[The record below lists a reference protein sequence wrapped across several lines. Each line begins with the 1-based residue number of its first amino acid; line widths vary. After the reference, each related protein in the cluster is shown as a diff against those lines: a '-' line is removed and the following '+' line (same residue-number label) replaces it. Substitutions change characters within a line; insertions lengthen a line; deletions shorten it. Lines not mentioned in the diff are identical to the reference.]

1 MTAATP
7 TFPTRQTIAKLF
19 VLIALLAVGGMVG
32 LYANMYGKH
41 WVLMLGTP
49 LLIPLGLLLIVNP
62 RVLFLILIGTRCALD
77 PILDSARFSS
87 SFGLGALL
95 NLLLIACAVVIGL
108 QANKTTVK
116 QSVLLWVL
124 PLLIM
129 ALGVTYSPEPLSAF
143 KRMIAFVSYFS
154 VFTVGMILAQENHM
168 KKLLRVIVFSSVL
181 PLLIGMYQFA
191 TGSLAVE
198 GRLAATFTHPNI
210 YAFYCLLV
218 LIVLVYLQKLQQATG
233 EPKPG
238 TTEKIVQWVLLMLLL
253 VSIILTQTRS
263 AWLALILIGLMYGL
277 LFSRKTLLW
286 LVLGLFLA
294 ALSPDVQDRVVDLF
308 SGNEVINYSKLNSF
322 AWRQHI
328 WESGLNWM
336 SPSRYLM
343 GYGIGG
349 FIHHSPEFFAL
360 SGGIEF
366 GAHNVFVERF
376 FDGGILAFGVFS
388 MFFLVQMQKA
398 YKLIAH
404 DQFTALIYV
413 GLIFSYLTLN
423 ASDNVVDYL
432 AYNWYYWVV
441 AGAFYATAKKIAP
454 SNASS

>member
-1 MTAATP
+1 MIAATP
-7 TFPTRQTIAKLF
+7 TFPTGQMIVK
-19 VLIALLAVGGMVG
+19 LIAFTALLGVGALVG
-32 LYANMYGKH
+32 LYANLYGKH

-49 LLIPLGLLLIVNP
+49 LLIPLGLLLFVNP
-62 RVLFLILIGTRCALD
+62 RLLFLILIGTRCVLD
-77 PILDSARFSS
+77 PILESARFSS
-87 SFGLGALL
+87 GFGLGALL
-95 NLLLIACAVVIGL
+95 NLLLISCAVVIGI
-108 QANKTTVK
+108 QASKTTVK
-116 QSVLLWVL
+116 HSVLLWIL
-124 PLLIM
+124 PLLVM
-129 ALGVTYSPEPLSAF
+129 ALGITYSPEPLSAF
-143 KRMIAFVSYFS
+143 KRMIAFSSYFS
-154 VFTVGMILAQENHM
+154 VFTVGMILAQEHQL
-168 KKLLRVIVFSSVL
+168 KRLLRVIVFSSVL
-181 PLLIGMYQFA
+181 PLLVGMYQFA

-218 LIVLVYLQKLQQATG
+218 LIVLVYLQKLQQAAE
-233 EPKPG
+233 EPKPS
-238 TTEKIVQWVLLMLLL
+238 TAEKVLQWVLLVLLL

-286 LVLGLFLA
+286 LLLGLFLA
-294 ALSPDVQDRVVDLF
+294 ALSPDVQDRVIDLF

-336 SPSRYLM
+336 STSRYFM

-349 FIHHSPEFFAL
+349 FIHYSPDFFPL
-360 SGGIEF
+360 SGGRTF

-376 FDGGILAFGVFS
+376 FDGGILAFSIFS
-388 MFFLVQMQKA
+388 VFFLIQMQKA

-404 DQFTALIYV
+404 DHFTALIYF
-413 GLIFSYLTLN
+413 GLILSYLTLN

-441 AGAFYATAKKIAP
+441 AGAFYATAKRIV
-454 SNASS
+454 SSHANS

>member
-1 MTAATP
+1 MTLATP
-7 TFPTRQTIAKLF
+7 KLIG
-19 VLIALLAVGGMVG
+19 LTALLG
-32 LYANMYGKH
+32 LGALFGVFANMFGQH
-41 WVLMLGTP
+41 VVLMLGTP
-49 LLIPLGLLLIVNP
+49 LLLPLGLLLFVNP
-62 RVLFLILIGTRCALD
+62 RLLFLVLIGTRCVLD
-77 PILDSARFSS
+77 PILESARFSS

-95 NLLLIACAVVIGL
+95 NLLLIACAVIISI
-108 QANKTTVK
+108 QANKTTVR
-116 QSVLLWVL
+116 QSVLLWIL
-124 PLLIM
+124 PLLVM
-129 ALGVTYSPEPLSAF
+129 ALGITYSPEPLSAF

-154 VFTVGMILAQENHM
+154 VFTVGMILIEENQLI
-168 KKLLRVIVFSSVL
+168 KLLRVIVFSAVL
-181 PLLIGMYQFA
+181 PLLVGMYQFA

-218 LIVLVYLQKLQQATG
+218 LIVLVYLQRLQQAAG
-233 EPKPG
+233 EATPSI
-238 TTEKIVQWVLLMLLL
+238 TEKIVQWILLVLLI

-277 LFSRKTLLW
+277 LFSRKTLIW
-286 LVLGLFLA
+286 LLLGLSLA
-294 ALSPDVQDRVVDLF
+294 ALSPAVQDRVVDLF

-336 SPSRYLM
+336 STSRYLL

-349 FIHHSPEFFAL
+349 FIHHSPDFFPL
-360 SGGIEF
+360 SGGSKF

-376 FDGGILAFGVFS
+376 FDGGLLAFGVFS
-388 MFFLVQMQKA
+388 VFFLAQITNA
-398 YKLIAH
+398 FKLIKQ
-404 DQFTALIYV
+404 DQFSALVYF
-413 GLIFSYLTLN
+413 GLLLSYLTLN

-441 AGAFYATAKKIAP
+441 AGAFYATATRVVSSK
-454 SNASS
+454 ASS